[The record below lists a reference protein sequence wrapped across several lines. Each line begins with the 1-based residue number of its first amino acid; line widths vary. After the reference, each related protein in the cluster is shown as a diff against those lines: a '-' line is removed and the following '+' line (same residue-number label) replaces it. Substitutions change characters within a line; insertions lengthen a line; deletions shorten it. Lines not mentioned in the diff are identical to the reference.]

1 MRLISSRMCRRPIPI
16 RQYPAR
22 PMPSVASRLCA
33 TALFAFIL
41 ALAIAPARSAETA
54 TADDTARFLA
64 ALPPA
69 QNSPL
74 AALAK
79 DPGWAQHARFFDSI
93 FAREDA
99 STLAKVR
106 AFAKENLPQH
116 HDTMLYM
123 FSGPDFLYA
132 TSFFPSASTYVLS
145 GLEPVGDLPQLTSL
159 PRGAVDG
166 SLRNMEGAVASILNL
181 SFFITKNMKTQLT
194 TGQVY
199 GTLPILYVFLART
212 GKTVHE
218 VSFVS
223 LDKDIVADESGKR
236 AGRATTQSAAKGVK
250 IVFSDGNGPNQTLY
264 YFSTDLSDGG
274 VKISGFLEFCAKL
287 GAADSFLKSASY
299 LMHGGNFTR
308 VRSFLVDHSAT
319 IVEDD
324 SGIPLGYFDPKKW
337 RLQAF
342 GHYLPPLGIFPN
354 TYQPRLA
361 ELFGQAAPLDFGIG
375 YRWRKNDSNLLLAT
389 RLPPGAGEAEFNP
402 SLTIGSDSP
411 PTVVEGP
418 KPHRKPPPPAPT
430 PRRSDGLRG
439 FFSVFGFDDPAT
451 RPRPPK

>member
-1 MRLISSRMCRRPIPI
+1 MLSTVPRLF
-16 RQYPAR
+16 A
-22 PMPSVASRLCA
+22 A
-33 TALFAFIL
+33 ALFAVVL
-41 ALAIAPARSAETA
+41 ALAVAPARSAETA
-54 TADDTARFLA
+54 TPDDTARFLA
-64 ALPPA
+64 GLPPA
-69 QNSPL
+69 PGSPL

-93 FAREDA
+93 FSREDA
-99 STLAKVR
+99 NTLSKVR
-106 AFAKENLPQH
+106 AFSKEHLPQQ

-145 GLEPVGDLPQLTSL
+145 GLEPVGDVPQLTNL
-159 PRGAVDG
+159 PRGALDA
-166 SLRNMEGAVASILNL
+166 SLRNMEGSLGSILNL

-194 TGQVY
+194 AGPVY

-223 LDKDIVADESGKR
+223 LDKDGNFIAQDDAGRR

-250 IVFSDGNGPNQTLY
+250 IVFSDGNGPKQTLY

-287 GAADSFLKSASY
+287 GPADSFLKSASY
-299 LMHGGNFTR
+299 LLHGGNFTR
-308 VRSFLVDHSAT
+308 VRSFLVEHSAT
-319 IVEDD
+319 VLEDD
-324 SGIPLGYFDPKKW
+324 SGIPLGYFDPRKW
-337 RLQAF
+337 RLQTF
-342 GHYLPPLGIFPN
+342 GHYLAPLGIFPN
-354 TYQPRLA
+354 SYQPRLA
-361 ELFGQAAPLDFGIG
+361 ELFQNAAPLDFGIG
-375 YRWRKNDSNLLLAT
+375 YRWRKNESNLLLAT
-389 RLPPGAGEAEFNP
+389 RLPPGAEAEINP
-402 SLTIGSDSP
+402 SLTTGSDSP

-418 KPHRKPPPPAPT
+418 KPHRKRPPPAPT
-430 PRRSDGLRG
+430 PRRSDGMRG
-439 FFSVFGFDDPAT
+439 FFSVFGFDDPAA

>member
-1 MRLISSRMCRRPIPI
+1 MCSWRA
-16 RQYPAR
+16 PAR
-22 PMPSVASRLCA
+22 P
-33 TALFAFIL
+33 
-41 ALAIAPARSAETA
+41 
-54 TADDTARFLA
+54 
-64 ALPPA
+64 
-69 QNSPL
+69 
-74 AALAK
+74 
-79 DPGWAQHARFFDSI
+79 
-93 FAREDA
+93 
-99 STLAKVR
+99 STK
-106 AFAKENLPQH
+106 
-116 HDTMLYM
+116 
-123 FSGPDFLYA
+123 S
-132 TSFFPSASTYVLS
+132 
-145 GLEPVGDLPQLTSL
+145 
-159 PRGAVDG
+159 
-166 SLRNMEGAVASILNL
+166 
-181 SFFITKNMKTQLT
+181 
-194 TGQVY
+194 
-199 GTLPILYVFLART
+199 
-212 GKTVHE
+212 
-218 VSFVS
+218 SFVS
-223 LDKDIVADESGKR
+223 LDKDGNFIVADDSGRR

-299 LMHGGNFTR
+299 LMHAGNFTR

-319 IVEDD
+319 VLEDD

-354 TYQPRLA
+354 TYQPRMA
-361 ELFGQAAPLDFGIG
+361 ELFRNAAPLDFGIG
-375 YRWRKNDSNLLLAT
+375 YRWRKNESNLLLAT

-418 KPHRKPPPPAPT
+418 KPHRKRPPTAPN

-439 FFSVFGFDDPAT
+439 FFGVFGFDDTAA